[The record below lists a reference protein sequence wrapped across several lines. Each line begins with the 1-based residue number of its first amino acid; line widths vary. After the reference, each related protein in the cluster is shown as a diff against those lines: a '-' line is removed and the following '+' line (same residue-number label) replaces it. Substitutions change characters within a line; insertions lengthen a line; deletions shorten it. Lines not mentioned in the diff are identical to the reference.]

1 MPLESIEDTKQFSIG
16 KMRGRERVAEDQTS
30 MLRTHKCIN
39 YTILDNLDLPTIG
52 SGVRPI
58 DNREMDIEFD
68 EKMVQASTIYKLP
81 SPRQGRHYIFQTPVL
96 PNFQSS
102 KL

>member
-1 MPLESIEDTKQFSIG
+1 
-16 KMRGRERVAEDQTS
+16 
-30 MLRTHKCIN
+30 
-39 YTILDNLDLPTIG
+39 
-52 SGVRPI
+52 
-58 DNREMDIEFD
+58 MDIEFD